1 MILNLKTV
9 NMKKYISLFFLLII
23 CNGIIGQTASSKY
36 NILIKKADNFYRV
49 KNYKASALTYSQ
61 AFKLNWKPQITDRYN
76 AACSWALA
84 GITDS
89 AFYQLNIIVSTDNYA
104 NYEQIS
110 RDQDLKSLQKDK
122 RWKEILEVVKQNR
135 KEQEAKLNKP
145 LIKMLDSIKIED
157 QQYRSRINDIEM
169 NYGYKS
175 KEMEILWKIINE
187 KDSINLIKVKA
198 ILENYGW
205 LGPDVIGES
214 GNNTL
219 FLVIQH
225 SDQKTQEKYL
235 PVMREAVKIGNA
247 KPSALALL
255 EDRVALGQGKKQIY
269 GSQIVKS
276 STTGKDTLAPVEDF
290 ANVDKRR
297 EAVGLEPLDDYLEY
311 FGIVTKKKIIQPKIK
326 YTNSDFETATEI
338 HDSIVGPTNVTGGI
352 GLKKDIGIKGNDNF
366 YQETNS
372 AWFKFTID
380 IDTILTFDIVP
391 EYAKDD
397 FDFILFKCSNPK
409 SMDTIKMNPRRPDR
423 WCFSI
428 NYDKNGSTGLS
439 EYTTEP
445 YSGAGPG
452 NGYVSALPIKAG
464 ETCYLMV
471 NWPYPN
477 STKGFTIYF
486 YNYWPK
492 KPKGFPA
499 KKTIGNS
506 QVKPI
511 VLENVL
517 FENNKSILLDE
528 SSIALN
534 KLVNQLQARKTMK
547 IEVRGHTDNIGDE
560 KINQRLSE
568 ERAKVIVDYLVSKKI
583 DKNRLSFKGFGS
595 KQPIASN
602 ETEEG
607 RKKNRRVE
615 FFILEK

>member
-1 MILNLKTV
+1 
-9 NMKKYISLFFLLII
+9 MKKYILFLFLLII
-23 CNGIIGQTASSKY
+23 CNGIIGQTTSSKY
-36 NILIKKADNFYRV
+36 NILIKKADNLYRV
-49 KNYKASALTYSQ
+49 KNYKTSALTYSQ
-61 AFKLNWKPQITDRYN
+61 AFKINKWKPLITDRYN

-84 GITDS
+84 GIPDS
-89 AFYQLNIIVSTDNYA
+89 AFYQLNIIASTDNYA

-110 RDQDLKSLQKDK
+110 TDRDLKSLQKDK
-122 RWKEILEVVKQNR
+122 RWKAILEVVKQN
-135 KEQEAKLNKP
+135 KERQEAKLNKP
-145 LIKMLDSIKIED
+145 LIKMLDSIRLED

-169 NYGYKS
+169 NYGYDS
-175 KEMEILWKIINE
+175 KEMKSLWKTINE
-187 KDSINLIKVKA
+187 KDSTNLIKVKT
-198 ILENYGW
+198 ILDTYGW
-205 LGPDVIGES
+205 LGSDVIGEE
-214 GNNTL
+214 GNTTL

-235 PVMREAVKIGNA
+235 PLMREAVKTGNA
-247 KPSALALL
+247 QSSALALL

-269 GSQIVKS
+269 GSQIIKS

-297 EAVGLEPLDDYLEY
+297 DAVGLEPLDKYLEY
-311 FGIVTKKKIIQPKIK
+311 FGIVTTKKTVQQKTRIK

-352 GLKKDIGIKGNDNF
+352 GFKKDIGLKGKDSF

-397 FDFILFKCSNPK
+397 FDFVLFKCSDPK
-409 SMDTIKMNPRRPDR
+409 SMDTIRVNPKRPDR
-423 WCFSI
+423 WCFSV

-439 EYTTEP
+439 EYTTDT

-471 NWPYPN
+471 NWPYSN
-477 STKGFTIYF
+477 LTKGFTIYF

-492 KPKGFPA
+492 KPKGFPV
-499 KKTIGNS
+499 KKSTGNS
-506 QVKPI
+506 LQKPI
-511 VLENVL
+511 ILENVL
-517 FENNKSILLDE
+517 FENNKTILLGE
-528 SSIALN
+528 FSTALD
-534 KLVNQLQARKTMK
+534 KLVNQLQANKTMK
-547 IEVRGHTDNIGDE
+547 IEVRGHTDNTGDE
-560 KINQRLSE
+560 VINQKLSE
-568 ERAKVIVDYLVSKKI
+568 ERAKVIIDYLVSKKI

-615 FFILEK
+615 FVIIAK